1 MLALV
6 IGVIAGV
13 FYYMKHQSRNSTPPE
28 SRYSLLTFE
37 LETFNPGNEI
47 YVRLNHGKMCLVH
60 FKL

>member
-28 SRYSLLTFE
+28 SRYNLLTSE

-47 YVRLNHGKMCLVH
+47 SVLG
-60 FKL
+60 